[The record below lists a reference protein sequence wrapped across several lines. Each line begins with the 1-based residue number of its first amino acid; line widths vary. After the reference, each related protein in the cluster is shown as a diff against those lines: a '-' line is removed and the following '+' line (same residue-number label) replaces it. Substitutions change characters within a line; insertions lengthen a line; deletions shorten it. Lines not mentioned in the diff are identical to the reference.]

1 MHENIVFKEIY
12 MLQRN
17 SKSTVNETIK
27 SPFSSLTNFMSC
39 SCTYCIEWSTVYSH
53 IEFSLTADYINKT
66 VHPTQNVARKQGW
79 LFDTE
84 IFESTTRKLE
94 FSFE

>member
-1 MHENIVFKEIY
+1 MQYKKQMRNLEIFVSKEI
-12 MLQRN
+12 

-66 VHPTQNVARKQGW
+66 FRENAAQ
-79 LFDTE
+79 
-84 IFESTTRKLE
+84 S
-94 FSFE
+94 S

>member
-1 MHENIVFKEIY
+1 MRNQKIFVYKEI
-12 MLQRN
+12 

-66 VHPTQNVARKQGW
+66 RCSCKRKN
-79 LFDTE
+79 
-84 IFESTTRKLE
+84 
-94 FSFE
+94 